1 MDERSKRAQMERK
14 RRIRRKKQRR
24 RVLISALVEVL
35 ILAVLALAFCWDR
48 GLSAKVSGVLGIFD
62 SEQLKCAFNGCKK
75 RKGHWK
81 SKWGRAD
88 LSGIH
93 DEDHDCN
100 CGVGSIFRSG
110 S

>member
-1 MDERSKRAQMERK
+1 MLKCRECSDFRQTACDGTGC
-14 RRIRRKKQRR
+14 
-24 RVLISALVEVL
+24 V
-35 ILAVLALAFCWDR
+35 
-48 GLSAKVSGVLGIFD
+48 G

-93 DEDHDCN
+93 DEDLTAIVALEAFSDLDHEITLSENTFFMLWTDRMPHRQAFSQ
-100 CGVGSIFRSG
+100 GRA
-110 S
+110 